1 MVAVILE
8 AGGWAGYTVW
18 GVLRVTVQT
27 LEEGWLEGVR
37 QVLSPNQD
45 ERPSGVAVDLL
56 VVHGISLPEGHY
68 GTAQIQ
74 QLFTNTL
81 EGESFAGMR
90 VSAHFLIERQGALTQ
105 YVSVHRRAWHAGE
118 SCFQGRSCCND
129 YSVGVEL
136 EGTDHEAYTDV
147 QYEVLAGLTRALVR
161 YYPGIVPERM
171 VGHCD
176 IAPGRKT
183 DPGPCF
189 EWSRLRGL
197 LTQYA

>member
-1 MVAVILE
+1 MQ
-8 AGGWAGYTVW
+8 
-18 GVLRVTVQT
+18 VQT
-27 LEEGWLEGVR
+27 LLEGWLDGVQR
-37 QVLSPNQD
+37 VPSPNQD
-45 ERPSGVAVDLL
+45 ERPAGVVVDLL

-68 GTAQIQ
+68 GTAQIH

-81 EGESFAGMR
+81 DGDAFAQLAGMR
-90 VSAHFLIERQGALTQ
+90 VSAHFLIGRRGTLTQ
-105 YVSVHRRAWHAGE
+105 YVPVHRRAWHAGE
-118 SCFQGRSCCND
+118 SCFEGRRRCND

-161 YYPGIVPERM
+161 CCPGIVPGRM

-183 DPGPCF
+183 DPGPFF
-189 EWSRLRGL
+189 EWSRLQGL
-197 LTQYA
+197 LTGHA